1 MERKLV
7 MKVLP
12 IVWQR
17 LVTADGET
25 CDRCGNTDLEMVHAV
40 EILKQELHPLGI
52 EPVLHT
58 KTMSEN
64 EFKAHPEESNR
75 IWIGNKTL

>member
-1 MERKLV
+1 M

-25 CDRCGNTDLEMVHAV
+25 CDRCGNTYLEMVIGLLNFFSFGFVGFSSNIQFEHS
-40 EILKQELHPLGI
+40 GI
-52 EPVLHT
+52 MIPCGSGHRHF
-58 KTMSEN
+58 S
-64 EFKAHPEESNR
+64 
-75 IWIGNKTL
+75 